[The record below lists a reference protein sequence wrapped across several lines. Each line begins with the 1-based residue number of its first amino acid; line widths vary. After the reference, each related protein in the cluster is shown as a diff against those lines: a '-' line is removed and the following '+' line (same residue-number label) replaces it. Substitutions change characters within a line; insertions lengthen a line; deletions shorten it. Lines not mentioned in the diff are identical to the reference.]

1 MDSGHSSESE
11 KAAAAAFENP
21 QQEPAGQSAGSVV
34 RGFLEVEPLPLSALN
49 HFTYCPRRCALIHI
63 EGVFVE
69 NAFTLEG
76 SQAHEHADTPGYE
89 NIAGV
94 RTVRALP
101 LFSRNLGLVGKADIV
116 EFRAGVPYPV
126 DYKRGQRKK
135 WDNDDVQLC
144 AQALC
149 LEEMFQV
156 VVPGGA
162 IFHGASKRR
171 RDVVFDG
178 AIRNLTLETIKRVR
192 SLLERREIPGAVL
205 KPQCEGCSLHE
216 ICMPELAADSVKRAS
231 LDLFSVD

>member
-1 MDSGHSSESE
+1 MNSGHSSESE
-11 KAAAAAFENP
+11 VAAAIE
-21 QQEPAGQSAGSVV
+21 
-34 RGFLEVEPLPLSALN
+34 REPLPLSALN

-101 LFSRNLGLVGKADIV
+101 LFARKLGLVGKADIV

-149 LEEMFQV
+149 LEEMFEV

-171 RDVVFDG
+171 RDVVFDDSIRTLTLG
-178 AIRNLTLETIKRVR
+178 TIQRVRNLF
-192 SLLERREIPGAVL
+192 ERREIPGAVL

-216 ICMPELAADSVKRAS
+216 ICMPELAAGDMRKATR
-231 LDLFSVD
+231 DLFSVD